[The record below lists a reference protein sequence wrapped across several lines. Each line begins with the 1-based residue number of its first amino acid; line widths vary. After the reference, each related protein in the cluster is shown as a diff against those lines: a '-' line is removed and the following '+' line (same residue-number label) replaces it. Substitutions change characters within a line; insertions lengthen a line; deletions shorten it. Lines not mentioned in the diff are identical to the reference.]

1 MTPVQYWAGVTA
13 SNLSAFGLS
22 LTVEETEALAVL
34 MKALL
39 RSYPVLRKFTPVE
52 SHDL

>member
-1 MTPVQYWAGVTA
+1 MTPIQYWAGVTA

-22 LTVEETEALAVL
+22 LTVEETKALAVL
-34 MKALL
+34 IGAVL

-52 SHDL
+52 SPEL

>member
-1 MTPVQYWAGVTA
+1 MTQYWANLTA
-13 SNLSAFGLS
+13 SYMSAFGLS

-34 MKALL
+34 MKAVL

-52 SHDL
+52 SRNL